1 MDKMVMQA
9 PANMEASVWWRALA
23 SQFRDMAEN
32 DNCSPLDGARALR
45 EWANSRADS
54 PAFAAFVASAR
65 TDAAAVVAANRPK
78 VV

>member
-1 MDKMVMQA
+1 MDKMVMQS

-45 EWANSRADS
+45 EWAASRADS
-54 PAFAAFVASAR
+54 PEFASFVNAAR
-65 TDAAAVVAANRPK
+65 ADAAAVLAANRPK
-78 VV
+78 VA